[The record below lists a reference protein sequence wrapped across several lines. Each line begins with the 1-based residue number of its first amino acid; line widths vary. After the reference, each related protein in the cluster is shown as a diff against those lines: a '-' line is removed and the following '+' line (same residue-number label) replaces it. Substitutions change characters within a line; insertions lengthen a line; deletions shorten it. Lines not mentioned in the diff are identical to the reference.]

1 MKPNQLA
8 SKSHGLVAIAS
19 LQAVPMLL
27 AVSAA
32 CADYRSIVLSAEP
45 LAYYRL
51 NEMSPPTPDVATN
64 RGSIGSDGNGFY
76 TTGTLHPVPGALV
89 GSTDTAARFS
99 AVDTNSIDGGVPVL
113 VLWPE
118 RPMIRELWD
127 NVASNGASVLN
138 GLGN

>member
-19 LQAVPMLL
+19 LPAVPMLL

-32 CADYRSIVLSAEP
+32 CADYRSIVVSDAP

-76 TTGTLHPVPGALV
+76 TPGTLHPVPRALV
-89 GSTDTAARFS
+89 GSAGTAARLS
-99 AVDTNSIDGGVPVL
+99 AARSNSV
-113 VLWPE
+113 
-118 RPMIRELWD
+118 
-127 NVASNGASVLN
+127 
-138 GLGN
+138 